1 MSLAAPHRVHR
12 PRRTAIRTAL
22 VSNLVPLAVIVAGVL
37 VAWTQTDNTENW
49 ALLVLLLIAVYGGGA
64 LIISTGL
71 GVAFAA
77 ALMQPAAPRTD
88 GTYGHTVTERKAFRR
103 GSFAALLGWLTMAVG
118 VIVVVVVNQALTDAS
133 VICC

>member
-1 MSLAAPHRVHR
+1 MSLAAPHRVHL

-22 VSNLVPLAVIVAGVL
+22 GWNLVPLTVIVAGVL

-49 ALLVLLLIAVYGGGA
+49 ALLAMIVLMVWGGGA
-64 LIISTGL
+64 LIVSTGL

-77 ALMQPAAPRTD
+77 ALVRPMAPRAG
-88 GTYGHTVTERKAFRR
+88 GTYGHTVTERSAFRR
-103 GSFAALLGWLTMAVG
+103 GSLAALLGWLTMAVG
-118 VIVVVVVNQALTDAS
+118 LLVVVVVNQVLTDAS